1 MRYRLVISIL
11 TLFFFGCRQA
21 YIPPPVK
28 EEKGLLV
35 VNGFI
40 NSTAGEET
48 VITLSRSKNI
58 GDTLPEQLEN
68 GAQVFVESNTG
79 QSYFLI
85 PKSNGSYSSVV
96 PIQPVSMYRLKIVT
110 QGGTQYLSDYVPVKQ
125 TPPIDSL
132 TWEQPDD
139 AFVYVNTHDPANAT
153 KYYRYDYVETW
164 EYHSSFETVWGANNG
179 ILFGRDSSN
188 QIYFCWSTDSSRD
201 IILTN
206 SLKLSNDV
214 ISHFQIAHILQNS
227 PKLGIRYSILVS
239 QYSLTKEAYDFWDIL
254 QKNTQQVGSLFD
266 PQPSQLK
273 SNIHNI
279 NDPSEPVLGYV
290 SVTSVQQQRLFI
302 SHFDLNN
309 WSTYLPS
316 VPDCQKDSIYVQF
329 PFYNYPNPYYVPYY
343 FVTGG
348 PLYVIPAPC
357 VDCTLHGG
365 TNKKPSF
372 W

>member
-1 MRYRLVISIL
+1 MRNYLIILCIVLFISS
-11 TLFFFGCRQA
+11 CRQA

-28 EEKGLLV
+28 QDKGLLV

-40 NSTAGEET
+40 NSTPGGET

-58 GDTLPEQLEN
+58 GDTLPERFEQN
-68 GAQVFVESNTG
+68 AQVFVESNTG
-79 QSYFLI
+79 QSIFLFAR
-85 PKSNGSYSSVV
+85 SNGVYSNVL
-96 PIQPVSMYRLKIVT
+96 PIQSSLMYRLKILTVD
-110 QGGTQYLSDYVPVKQ
+110 GTQYLSDYVPVKQ

-132 TWEQPDD
+132 TWEQPGD
-139 AFVYVNTHDPANAT
+139 AVVYVNTHDPANNT
-153 KYYRYDYVETW
+153 KFYRYDFVETW
-164 EYHSSFETVWGANNG
+164 EYHSDFETVWGVNNG
-179 ILFGRDSSN
+179 IVFGRDSSN
-188 QIYFCWSTDSSRD
+188 QIYFCWNTDSSKD
-201 IILTN
+201 IILAN
-206 SLKLSNDV
+206 SLKLSDDV
-214 ISHFQIAHILQNS
+214 ISHFAVTRILQNS
-227 PKLGIRYSILVS
+227 PKIGIRYSILVN
-239 QYSLTKEAYDFWDIL
+239 QYSLTKEAYDFWSIL

-279 NDPSEPVLGYV
+279 KDPSEPVLGYV
-290 SVTSVQQQRLFI
+290 SVTSVEQQRLFI
-302 SHFDLNN
+302 SHFDLTN
-309 WSTYLPS
+309 WSTYIPS
-316 VPDCQKDSIYVQF
+316 VPDCQKDSLFIQF
-329 PFYNYPNPYYVPYY
+329 PIYTYPNPYFVPYY